1 MHTTVLSIGEI
12 PAMEV
17 SDEGNAS
24 NNAIC
29 VDKLSA
35 TRGQNG
41 ENSHAVSS
49 YLPTLSSNV
58 SSIAGVCTSSE
69 QTSVTTST
77 SGLAQISKG
86 VVIRP
91 VATASESSSKEY
103 IFLVFAIIF
112 ILLRF
117 SLWYINLM
125 ASILGHK
132 LVPVC
137 QT

>member
-1 MHTTVLSIGEI
+1 
-12 PAMEV
+12 MEV
-17 SDEGNAS
+17 SGEGNAS

-29 VDKLSA
+29 MDKPSA

-49 YLPTLSSNV
+49 YSPTLSSNV
-58 SSIAGVCTSSE
+58 SSIAGVCTRSE
-69 QTSVTTST
+69 QTSVTTSA

-103 IFLVFAIIF
+103 IFLVFAIIY
-112 ILLRF
+112 R
-117 SLWYINLM
+117 
-125 ASILGHK
+125 
-132 LVPVC
+132 VR
-137 QT
+137 Q